1 MCKVSNGNGVRKKTN
16 SQLIYAFARSELARN
31 LRQKSDRLYS
41 RVKSMYEYI
50 LNRVQVPLD
59 RFIGQGIEKES
70 VNYLLNAG
78 FVKVIT
84 TKFRPE
90 FFGDLFPC
98 EKGENIEH
106 IVPIR

>member
-1 MCKVSNGNGVRKKTN
+1 MCKVLNGNGVSKKTN
-16 SQLIYAFARSELARN
+16 SQLIRAFTRSELARN
-31 LRQKSDRLYS
+31 LRQKSGLLYS

-50 LNRVQVPLD
+50 LNKAQVPLD
-59 RFIGQGIEKES
+59 RLIGQDIEKEL
-70 VNYLLNAG
+70 VDYLLNAG

-90 FFGDLFPC
+90 FFGDLFPY

-106 IVPIR
+106 IIPIR